1 MFLNTTL
8 KRSNFYKSVV
18 KQITY
23 LRRLKAKNYTNYT
36 YYTYIIYYI
45 YRVRQYN
52 IKKYVEL
59 KKV

>member
-23 LRRLKAKNYTNYT
+23 LRRLKAKTT
-36 YYTYIIYYI
+36 QTTLTTLIII
-45 YRVRQYN
+45 
-52 IKKYVEL
+52 IFT
-59 KKV
+59 